1 MFRVC
6 SHQLKISLCSPRIYI
21 AVFAGIVIQI
31 VSLISFLGFSKTIGK
46 PLCVFE
52 SITYSNCDL
61 YAPVALFLA
70 VLVLVSDI
78 PFTSQSE
85 TYTLLRISRK
95 KWIAGKVLYL
105 VSICAIYYLIVY
117 AAGALFIAEN
127 AYGGNLWSEPLY
139 IIANDTTSALS
150 LSSNVYFPYA
160 YILNNLTPYLAAFLI
175 YLLSVSYATL
185 MSLLVFWLNLKIS
198 RILSYAA
205 VMLVHIVSYTLTAL
219 SATPSRINLSLF
231 SNSLLMFHNIGAGSD
246 ERYNSIL
253 QTVIIYGVIIGL
265 LVLMI
270 LHAIKR
276 YDFRITVGGKQ

>member
-31 VSLISFLGFSKTIGK
+31 VSLISFLDFSKTIGK

-160 YILNNLTPYLAAFLI
+160 YILNNLTPYFAAFFIDLI
-175 YLLSVSYATL
+175 DAKP
-185 MSLLVFWLNLKIS
+185 FIS
-198 RILSYAA
+198 PHKCL
-205 VMLVHIVSYTLTAL
+205 
-219 SATPSRINLSLF
+219 
-231 SNSLLMFHNIGAGSD
+231 
-246 ERYNSIL
+246 
-253 QTVIIYGVIIGL
+253 
-265 LVLMI
+265 
-270 LHAIKR
+270 
-276 YDFRITVGGKQ
+276 

>member
-31 VSLISFLGFSKTIGK
+31 VSLISFLDFSKTIGK

-95 KWIAGKVLYL
+95 KWIAGKAMYL
-105 VSICAIYYLIVY
+105 VCICAIYYLIVY

-127 AYGGNLWSEPLY
+127 AYGGNLWSERHYPKFCV
-139 IIANDTTSALS
+139 N
-150 LSSNVYFPYA
+150 
-160 YILNNLTPYLAAFLI
+160 
-175 YLLSVSYATL
+175 LLS
-185 MSLLVFWLNLKIS
+185 
-198 RILSYAA
+198 
-205 VMLVHIVSYTLTAL
+205 
-219 SATPSRINLSLF
+219 
-231 SNSLLMFHNIGAGSD
+231 
-246 ERYNSIL
+246 
-253 QTVIIYGVIIGL
+253 GVE
-265 LVLMI
+265 
-270 LHAIKR
+270 
-276 YDFRITVGGKQ
+276 

>member
-31 VSLISFLGFSKTIGK
+31 VSLISFLDFSKTIGK

-105 VSICAIYYLIVY
+105 VSISYNIKK
-117 AAGALFIAEN
+117 
-127 AYGGNLWSEPLY
+127 GGDP
-139 IIANDTTSALS
+139 I
-150 LSSNVYFPYA
+150 
-160 YILNNLTPYLAAFLI
+160 
-175 YLLSVSYATL
+175 
-185 MSLLVFWLNLKIS
+185 
-198 RILSYAA
+198 
-205 VMLVHIVSYTLTAL
+205 
-219 SATPSRINLSLF
+219 
-231 SNSLLMFHNIGAGSD
+231 
-246 ERYNSIL
+246 
-253 QTVIIYGVIIGL
+253 
-265 LVLMI
+265 
-270 LHAIKR
+270 
-276 YDFRITVGGKQ
+276 